1 MSVSPPFAS
10 PSLGRQEGTETQTQG
25 GQRWGRSGHLAP
37 HCLSSGQRSSVLIPS
52 WPSRFSPHPCT
63 PIPLH
68 ISPQAPILPPAPTSS
83 PGEPGKQRSPH
94 QDPRAS
100 HAGRRL
106 DKAPG
111 FIHEPWLLMD
121 RAWLSLAGFQPPPKL
136 KPQGFVKLIQGCLEK
151 VTRNRKLIVGS

>member
-25 GQRWGRSGHLAP
+25 GQRWSQNGHLAP
-37 HCLSSGQRSSVLIPS
+37 HRLSSGQRSSVLIPS
-52 WPSRFSPHPCT
+52 WPSQFSPHPHS

-68 ISPQAPILPPAPTSS
+68 ISSQAPILPPAPTSS

-100 HAGRRL
+100 HAERQL

-121 RAWLSLAGFQPPPKL
+121 RAWLSLAGFQLPPKTEAPGVCEINSRMSG
-136 KPQGFVKLIQGCLEK
+136 KG
-151 VTRNRKLIVGS
+151 N